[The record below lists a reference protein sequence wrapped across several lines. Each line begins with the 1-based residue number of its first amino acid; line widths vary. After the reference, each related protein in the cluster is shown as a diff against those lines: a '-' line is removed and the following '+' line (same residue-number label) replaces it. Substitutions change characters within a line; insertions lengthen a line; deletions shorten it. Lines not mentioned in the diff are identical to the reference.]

1 MMTNKKQRT
10 PLIMENGAEVN
21 TLEELQSNFSIT
33 SIMDYLESGE
43 LVAWLKSRYY
53 DDIADEVEKL
63 DSCDDDVDEKLY
75 KIFEVDNPETAEK
88 KAEQEKEKAE
98 KLKKLQ
104 KFLGDD
110 TYKKYIS
117 VIDKIAFTQD
127 DLYDFLDA
135 GENKIYLCGEKFEVP
150 ISVQNVTY
158 VGIGEPLVVIRLKGI
173 SNLEEERGIKFSDV
187 KFGTTEA
194 KDMGMRYR
202 IGIRGVKMLPKS
214 LLCKYK
220 CSKKVLMGVRL
231 HSVISDE
238 DYEYLRSLLEPLGDN
253 KEISDSCWDE
263 VRDAETMINMFIT
276 RALERPLME
285 LGYDE
290 EKWQKLVDEMT
301 NETENSE
308 AESSE
313 TKMLKNIYS
322 GIAPTVGGF
331 IKMVNEMV
339 KPGAGI
345 LEKIYELGNP
355 DNATKYEK
363 FLESHGY
370 EIRLLYNACFE

>member
-1 MMTNKKQRT
+1 MAKTINLKERT
-10 PLIMENGAEVN
+10 PLVMENGVEVN
-21 TLEELQSNFSIT
+21 NLEELQNNFSIT
-33 SIMDYLESGE
+33 SITDYLESGE

-53 DDIADEVEKL
+53 DDIADEVEAL

-75 KIFEVDNPETAEK
+75 KIFDVDNPETAEK

-110 TYKKYIS
+110 TYKEYIS

-135 GENKIYLCGEKFEVP
+135 GQNKIYLCGEKFEVP

-158 VGIGEPLVVIRLKGI
+158 LGIGEPLVTIRLKGI

-202 IGIRGVKMLPKS
+202 IGDKSKFWQLPGFSRSRYVRQEVVEEELRG
-214 LLCKYK
+214 
-220 CSKKVLMGVRL
+220 
-231 HSVISDE
+231 
-238 DYEYLRSLLEPLGDN
+238 LLE
-253 KEISDSCWDE
+253 KEGFGE
-263 VRDAETMINMFIT
+263 DAW
-276 RALERPLME
+276 ER
-285 LGYDE
+285 
-290 EKWQKLVDEMT
+290 LVDMMSCEI
-301 NETENSE
+301 ENKD
-308 AESSE
+308 A
-313 TKMLKNIYS
+313 TL
-322 GIAPTVGGF
+322 A
-331 IKMVNEMV
+331 
-339 KPGAGI
+339 
-345 LEKIYELGNP
+345 EKIYNLGNP
-355 DNATKYEK
+355 DNATKYEE
-363 FLESHGY
+363 FLENHGY

>member
-10 PLIMENGAEVN
+10 PLVMENGAEVN
-21 TLEELQSNFSIT
+21 NLEELQNNFSIT
-33 SIMDYLESGE
+33 SITDYLESGE

-53 DDIADEVEKL
+53 DDIADEVEAL
-63 DSCDDDVDEKLY
+63 DSCDDNVNEKLY

-88 KAEQEKEKAE
+88 KAEQEREKAE

-110 TYKKYIS
+110 TYKEYIS

-127 DLYDFLDA
+127 DLYDFLDD
-135 GENKIYLCGEKFEVP
+135 GQNKIYLCGEKFEVP

-173 SNLEEERGIKFSDV
+173 MNLEEERGIKFDGV
-187 KFGTTEA
+187 KFGITEA
-194 KDMGMRYR
+194 KDMGTRFR

-214 LLCKYK
+214 FLWKEK
-220 CSKKVLMGVRL
+220 GFKERL
-231 HSVISDE
+231 YDMFIGGGICLE
-238 DYEYLRSLLEPLGDN
+238 DYKYLDSLLETLGEN

-263 VRDAETMINMFIT
+263 VSNVETMINMFIT

-290 EKWQKLVDEMT
+290 ERWQKLVDKMI
-301 NETENSE
+301 NEVKN
-308 AESSE
+308 AERR
-313 TKMLKNIYS
+313 
-322 GIAPTVGGF
+322 PGF
-331 IKMVNEMV
+331 LSIDLTGLSRI
-339 KPGAGI
+339 PSAGI

-355 DNATKYEK
+355 DNAPKYEE
-363 FLESHGY
+363 FLENHGY
-370 EIRLLYNACFE
+370 EIRLLYNECFE